1 MRTMTLGRLVD
12 LINTT
17 PDIRA
22 EMQVGVINEDGD
34 EFVPVSVWVC
44 ADEGILFIEVE
55 S

>member
-12 LINTT
+12 FINTT
-17 PDIRA
+17 TGIKADMR
-22 EMQVGVINEDGD
+22 VGVINEEGD

-44 ADEGILFIEVE
+44 ADTGILFIEVE